1 MERVG
6 FIALSIV
13 TASLLLVGASYGALW
28 LQPLLMDLPVG
39 WMIAATMA
47 MVTVGMLVHRRK
59 RARA

>member
-13 TASLLLVGASYGALW
+13 AASLLLVGASYGALW

-47 MVTVGMLVHRRK
+47 MVTAGMLFHRRK